1 MKYKHTYQDIN
12 SHVALHNMHNFF
24 KQRYLKH
31 TKNHGGK

>member
-1 MKYKHTYQDIN
+1 MKCKPTYQDMNI
-12 SHVALHNMHNFF
+12 HVASHDIHNFF